1 MSLNSEKS
9 NFLYELIK
17 FPFFYNLLQ
26 KIMSGEKFR
35 EKIIKKNFNK
45 KFNKEIKILDIGCGS
60 AVILKTIKDIS
71 DSHLKNYGLT
81 LKYVYYGYDINSKSI
96 EFAKKNF
103 SRFNHFFFN
112 KKLSGSS
119 FKNKRFDYIFLLGV
133 LHHLNAKDSDIILK
147 LSKKLLKKNGKLIME
162 DPVYINSQNFIAR
175 KIIDFDKG
183 NFVRSD
189 IEQKKLCRTY
199 LRDMSFKVYHEKFI
213 PYTWFIGIS

>member
-9 NFLYELIK
+9 NFLYQLIK

-71 DSHLKNYGLT
+71 DSHLKNYGLI

-103 SRFNHFFFN
+103 SRFNHFFLIKN
-112 KKLSGSS
+112 YQAVVLKIKDLTTS
-119 FKNKRFDYIFLLGV
+119 FF
-133 LHHLNAKDSDIILK
+133 
-147 LSKKLLKKNGKLIME
+147 
-162 DPVYINSQNFIAR
+162 
-175 KIIDFDKG
+175 
-183 NFVRSD
+183 
-189 IEQKKLCRTY
+189 
-199 LRDMSFKVYHEKFI
+199 
-213 PYTWFIGIS
+213 